1 MNWKRK
7 TAAHNESA
15 YTWEG
20 GGAGGEPE
28 RARGA
33 AGGAPRDGVGR
44 RRWAGPGTGTRRRRR
59 GRGAGI
65 AVLACALGLTAA
77 GALSAAPGPAAH
89 AAIKTAADVQPA
101 AKAAVAPA
109 THAAGTPNFGPNV
122 YVFTPS
128 MPQSQIQAT
137 VNSIATQQVPN
148 QFGAQRYTLLFE
160 PGTYGSAADPLSFQV
175 GYYTQVAGL
184 GSSPK
189 DVTING
195 SINVYNQCFP
205 TTDGSSNCIAL
216 DNFWRSLSNLTINVT
231 GQTGCESGT
240 DFWAVSQA
248 APMRRVNLTGGTLSL
263 MDYCSAGPQYA
274 SGGFIADSSFSGGTV
289 TNGSQQQFLVRNTD
303 LDGWSNGVWNQVFS
317 GDPGAPAQSFSST
330 SGLAGG
336 TNPYTTLATSPQT
349 EEEPFLQAS
358 STGTYSVFVPALQ
371 HDTSGPSW
379 ASGTEAGT
387 SVPISKFFIASPST
401 SIVAIDAALALGQNL
416 ILSPGV
422 YDLKAPIL
430 IPRPNTIVL
439 GLGFATLVPQNG
451 TAAIDALDPQG
462 VKLSGL
468 IVDAGP
474 KSSAALVQLGTAL
487 TSQLGS
493 ASDPALVQDVFF
505 RIGGE
510 FAGTAAN
517 SLVVDGSHVILDD
530 IWAWRAD
537 HGAGQT
543 GTPDQNG
550 VGGGANGCFTCD
562 PAQTGLVVNGND
574 VLAYGLAVEHYLKD
588 NVVWNG
594 QGGEVI
600 FFQNEMP
607 YEVPSQAAWMSS
619 PTTDGYPAFAIGSKV
634 TSFSGYGLGSYSFF
648 NQGADIHSATAFSV
662 PDTPGVQLHDVF
674 TRFLSG
680 LGGIDH
686 VVNDTGAPVTA
697 DNPGPSNVVSYP

>member
-1 MNWKRK
+1 M
-7 TAAHNESA
+7 APGESA
-15 YTWEG
+15 LSN
-20 GGAGGEPE
+20 
-28 RARGA
+28 
-33 AGGAPRDGVGR
+33 
-44 RRWAGPGTGTRRRRR
+44 GPGTGTRRRR
-59 GRGAGI
+59 GRRPSSRRHRSVTGI
-65 AVLACALGLTAA
+65 AVLAGVLGLTAA
-77 GALSAAPGPAAH
+77 GVAQVSAATTSTAAATQATVKTAASVTPASSTAVTPAAH
-89 AAIKTAADVQPA
+89 V
-101 AKAAVAPA
+101 
-109 THAAGTPNFGPNV
+109 AGTPNFGPNV
-122 YVFTPS
+122 YVFTPA

-137 VNSIATQQVPN
+137 VDSIATQQIPN

-184 GSSPK
+184 GSAPG

-195 SINVYNQCFP
+195 TINVYNQCFP

-216 DNFWRSLSNLTINVT
+216 DNFWRSLSNLTINVA
-231 GQTGCESGT
+231 GQTGCQSGT

-248 APMRRVNLTGGTLSL
+248 APMRRVNLTGGNLSL

-274 SGGFIADSSFSGGTV
+274 SGGFIADSSFSGGSV
-289 TNGSQQQFLVRNTD
+289 TNGSQQQFLVRNTN
-303 LDGWSNGVWNQVFS
+303 LDGWSNGVWNQVFA

-349 EEEPFLQAS
+349 EEEPFLQTS
-358 STGTYSVFVPALQ
+358 STGTYSVFVPALRQ
-371 HDTSGPSW
+371 NSSGPSW
-379 ASGTEAGT
+379 SSGTTAGT
-387 SVPISKFFIASPST
+387 SVPISKFFIATPST

-416 ILSPGV
+416 ILTPGV

-430 IPRPNTIVL
+430 VSRPNTIVL

-451 TAAIDALDPQG
+451 TAAIDVLDARG

-474 KSSAALVQLGTAL
+474 KNSAVLVQLGTSL
-487 TSQLGS
+487 TSKLGS

-510 FAGTAAN
+510 TAGTATD
-517 SLVVDGSHVILDD
+517 SLVVDSSHVILDD

-550 VGGGANGCFTCD
+550 VGGGANGCWTCD
-562 PAQTGLVVNGND
+562 QAQTGLVVNGND
-574 VLAYGLAVEHYLKD
+574 VLAYGLAVEHYQK
-588 NVVWNG
+588 NEVVWNG

-619 PTTDGYPAFAIGSKV
+619 PTTDGYPAFVIGSKV

-648 NQGADIHSATAFSV
+648 NQGVDIHSATAFSV
-662 PDTPGVQLHDVF
+662 PDTPGVQLNDVF

-680 LGGIDH
+680 EGGIDH
-686 VVNDTGAPVTA
+686 VVNDTGAAINSTF
-697 DNPGPSNVVSYP
+697 NGPSDVVSYP

>member
-1 MNWKRK
+1 M
-7 TAAHNESA
+7 APGESA
-15 YTWEG
+15 LPDD
-20 GGAGGEPE
+20 AGT
-28 RARGA
+28 RA
-33 AGGAPRDGVGR
+33 GR
-44 RRWAGPGTGTRRRRR
+44 RRWGRPSSSRPSLSWPSFSRHRSVAGV
-59 GRGAGI
+59 
-65 AVLACALGLTAA
+65 AVLAGVLGLTAA
-77 GALSAAPGPAAH
+77 GAAQVSAATTSTAAATH
-89 AAIKTAADVQPA
+89 ATVTTAADATP
-101 AKAAVAPA
+101 AVAPA
-109 THAAGTPNFGPNV
+109 AHVAGTPNLGPNV
-122 YVFTPS
+122 YVFTPD

-137 VNSIATQQVPN
+137 VDSIANQQISN
-148 QFGAQRYTLLFE
+148 QFGTQRYALLFE

-175 GYYTQVAGL
+175 GYYTEVAGL
-184 GSSPK
+184 GASPK

-195 SINVYNQCFP
+195 TINVYNQCFA

-216 DNFWRSLSNLTINVT
+216 DNFWRSLSNLSINVT
-231 GQTGCESGT
+231 GQTGCQSST

-248 APMRRVNLTGGTLSL
+248 APMRRVNLTGGNLSL

-289 TNGSQQQFLVRNTD
+289 TNGSQQQFIVRNTN

-317 GDPGAPAQSFSST
+317 GDPGAPATNFT
-330 SGLAGG
+330 GG
-336 TNPYTTLATSPQT
+336 NPGNANPYTTLDTSPQT
-349 EEEPFLQAS
+349 QEEPFLQTS
-358 STGTYSVFVPALQ
+358 SSGAFSVFVPSLQ
-371 HDTSGPSW
+371 KNTSGPSW
-379 ASGTEAGT
+379 ASGSTAGT
-387 SVPISKFFIASPST
+387 ALPISKFFIATPST
-401 SIVAIDAALALGQNL
+401 SIVAIDAALALGKDL
-416 ILSPGV
+416 ILTPGV
-422 YDLKAPIL
+422 YNLKAPIL
-430 IPRPNTIVL
+430 VSRPDTVVL
-439 GLGFATLVPQNG
+439 GVGFPTLVPQNG
-451 TAAIDALDPQG
+451 TAAIDALVPQG

-474 KSSAALVQLGTAL
+474 KNSANLVQLGTPL
-487 TSQLGS
+487 TSKLGS
-493 ASDPALVQDVFF
+493 ASDPTLVQDVFF
-505 RIGGE
+505 RIGGAT
-510 FAGTAAN
+510 AGSATD
-517 SLVVDGSHVILDD
+517 SLVVDTSHVILDD

-588 NVVWNG
+588 NVDWNG

-648 NQGADIHSATAFSV
+648 NQGVDIHSATAFSV

-680 LGGIDH
+680 MGGIDH